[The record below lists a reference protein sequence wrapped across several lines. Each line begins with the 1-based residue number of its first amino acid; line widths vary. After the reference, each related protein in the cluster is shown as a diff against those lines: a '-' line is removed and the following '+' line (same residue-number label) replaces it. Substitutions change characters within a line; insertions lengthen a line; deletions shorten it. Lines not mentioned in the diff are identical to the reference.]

1 MQKDIKNI
9 IFDLGGVLVGLD
21 GQRCID
27 AFMKIGGDKIAD
39 VIRRHQSESL
49 FFDTEVGNITP
60 AIFCDRIREMSGLDL
75 SNKAILWAWNE
86 LLTGIPTQKI
96 IRLLELRKRY
106 NVYLL
111 SNTND
116 MHWQKCADDFFPFA
130 GHVVADYFDEV
141 FLSYELHQL
150 KPSEAIFKTVLERT
164 GIDTATTLFIDD
176 SAENCASADALGI
189 QAFLN
194 ESPDDWLQLPL

>member
-130 GHVVADYFDEV
+130 GHVVADYFDDV

-150 KPSEAIFKTVLERT
+150 KRFRSDIQN
-164 GIDTATTLFIDD
+164 
-176 SAENCASADALGI
+176 SAGTNRY
-189 QAFLN
+189 
-194 ESPDDWLQLPL
+194 